1 MVTSKTR
8 AIIDDLTR
16 QIEDGVLQ
24 PGDRLPSAVQL
35 CEQYEVS
42 ITVVR
47 DAVLWLK
54 AIGLVEGVPGVGV
67 FVAPRPG
74 RVEAGRP

>member
-8 AIIDDLTR
+8 AVIDNITR
-16 QIEDGVLQ
+16 QIEDGVLK

-54 AIGLVEGVPGVGV
+54 ARGLVQGVPGVGV
-67 FVAPRPG
+67 FVVPRQGQTPK
-74 RVEAGRP
+74 

>member
-1 MVTSKTR
+1 MVTSKTQ
-8 AIIDDLTR
+8 AVIENITR

-24 PGDRLPSAVQL
+24 PGDRLPSAARL

-47 DAVLWLK
+47 GAVLWLK

-67 FVAPRPG
+67 FVRGEDQTA
-74 RVEAGRP
+74 E